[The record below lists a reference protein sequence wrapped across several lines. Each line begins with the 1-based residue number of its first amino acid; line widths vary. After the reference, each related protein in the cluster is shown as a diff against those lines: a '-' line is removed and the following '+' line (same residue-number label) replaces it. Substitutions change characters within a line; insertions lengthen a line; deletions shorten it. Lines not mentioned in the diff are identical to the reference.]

1 MVAKGAASATFQG
14 EVKTYPR
21 ALLSVARRFIDQG
34 DFSIA
39 VVVAHMACE
48 VATERRLSE
57 AFATKGID
65 YLEDAVTDFF
75 SGYNL
80 NNEKIRNLYVALTGD
95 HVHDTTFWSNFKV
108 SAARRNKIIHN
119 ALGVGATEAEESYKA
134 ATDFLNHLKF

>member
-1 MVAKGAASATFQG
+1 MVAKGAASATFQA
-14 EVKTYPR
+14 EVVIYPR
-21 ALLSVARRFIDQG
+21 ALLSVSRRFIDQG

-80 NNEKIRNLYVALTGD
+80 SNDKIRNLYVVLTGD
-95 HVHDTTFWSNFKV
+95 HVHDAPFWSNFKV
-108 SAARRNKIIHN
+108 SSARRNKIIHE
-119 ALGVGATEAEESYKA
+119 ALSVGATEAEESYKA
-134 ATDFLNHLKF
+134 ATDFLTHLRF